1 MAEIRFYHLTARTLE
16 QTLPVLLERTLQRGW
31 RAVVCVGSEERVET
45 LAGHLWTW
53 CKEGFLPHGTRR
65 DGFAEEQPVWITDQV
80 ENPNRAQVLFLGDG
94 ADSDGGGGFETVCDL
109 FDGNDTISGGAGVD
123 NVSYANRTTGILAGL
138 EGAED
143 SIGDNVESV
152 TGSASDDTSSAAGK

>member
-53 CKEGFLPHGTRR
+53 SKEGFLPHGTKR

-109 FDGNDTISGGAGVD
+109 FDGNDPDAVQAARGRWKSRREAGHALVYYQQDEAGAWSEKQRV
-123 NVSYANRTTGILAGL
+123 
-138 EGAED
+138 
-143 SIGDNVESV
+143 
-152 TGSASDDTSSAAGK
+152 AAG